1 MEKQSEV
8 DGSQFSRLPPPAPG
22 RDTSLPNTLLHSQ
35 AKCFYPLRNPPSLW
49 PCAGWMLDHFAFDTS
64 PSVTSLKSKLDVAAK
79 GIAERPPLCWMHLLI
94 SPNLLDAAVKCGMLD
109 RGRACWI
116 VLLPWA
122 VVPPG
127 CSNLLGRAEDG
138 WELLYVGCNLLQ
150 ALLLCASI
158 ERRGSRWTE
167 SAGPCW
173 TRGGLLDAAACWTN
187 TGRR

>member
-1 MEKQSEV
+1 MFPHK
-8 DGSQFSRLPPPAPG
+8 GSFKGVRVES
-22 RDTSLPNTLLHSQ
+22 TSLFWSSRWRLFHRVVFRARSSTLHEI
-35 AKCFYPLRNPPSLW
+35 N
-49 PCAGWMLDHFAFDTS
+49 
-64 PSVTSLKSKLDVAAK
+64 
-79 GIAERPPLCWMHLLI
+79 
-94 SPNLLDAAVKCGMLD
+94 
-109 RGRACWI
+109 
-116 VLLPWA
+116 
-122 VVPPG
+122 
-127 CSNLLGRAEDG
+127 G